1 MVNIREEYEKR
12 QEMIE
17 RDQLSVKSENQKMLQ
32 QYIDEMKKW
41 ETGGKD

>member
-32 QYIDEMKKW
+32 
-41 ETGGKD
+41 